1 MTLIISVYEMDENNN
16 IIYKDLSYK
25 IVELALEVH
34 NELGCGFLEK
44 VYENALMMLFEREG
58 IPAKQQAPAD
68 VYFQNKVIGQY
79 FADILVDNKV
89 ILELKTVDA
98 ISDVHNA
105 QVLNYLRATG
115 VKLGLIMNFAKPRFE
130 YKRLVV

>member
-1 MTLIISVYEMDENNN
+1 MVENKN

-25 IVELALEVH
+25 IIELALEVH

-44 VYENALMMLFEREG
+44 VYENAMMILFDRES
-58 IPAKQQAPAD
+58 IPARQQAPAH
-68 VYFQNKVIGQY
+68 VYFQHRVVGQY
-79 FADILVDNKV
+79 VADILVDNKI

-98 ISDVHNA
+98 IADIHKA

-115 VKLGLIMNFAKPRFE
+115 IKLGLILNFAKPRFE
-130 YKRLVV
+130 YKRLVS

>member
-1 MTLIISVYEMDENNN
+1 MDDNNK

-25 IVELALEVH
+25 IIELALEVH

-44 VYENALMMLFEREG
+44 VYENALMMLLEREK

-68 VYFQNKVIGQY
+68 VYFHEKVIGQY
-79 FADILVDNKV
+79 FADILVDNKI

-98 ISDVHNA
+98 ITNTHKA
-105 QVLNYLRATG
+105 QTLNYLRATG
-115 VKLGLIMNFAKPRFE
+115 IKLGLIMNFAKPKFE
-130 YKRLVV
+130 YIRMVQ

>member
-1 MTLIISVYEMDENNN
+1 MDDNKN

-44 VYENALMMLFEREG
+44 VYENALMILFDREG

-68 VYFQNKVIGQY
+68 VYFQKKVVGQY
-79 FADILVDNKV
+79 FADILVDNKI
-89 ILELKTVDA
+89 ILELKTVEA
-98 ISDVHNA
+98 IVNIHKA
-105 QVLNYLRATG
+105 QLLNYLRATG
-115 VKLGLIMNFAKPRFE
+115 IRLGLILNFARPRFE
-130 YKRLVV
+130 YKRMVL

>member
-1 MTLIISVYEMDENNN
+1 MDENKK

-44 VYENALMMLFEREG
+44 VYENALMILFGREG
-58 IPAKQQAPAD
+58 ISAKQQAPAD
-68 VYFQNKVIGQY
+68 VYFQNKVVGQY
-79 FADILVDNKV
+79 FADILVDNKI
-89 ILELKTVDA
+89 ILELKTVTA
-98 ISDVHNA
+98 ISDVRKA

-115 VKLGLIMNFAKPRFE
+115 IKLGLILNFAKPSFE
-130 YKRLVV
+130 YKRMVL

>member
-1 MTLIISVYEMDENNN
+1 MDENKN

-25 IVELALEVH
+25 IIELALEVH

-44 VYENALMMLFEREG
+44 VYENALMILFDREG

-68 VYFQNKVIGQY
+68 VYFQNKVVGQY
-79 FADILVDNKV
+79 FADILVDNKL
-89 ILELKTVDA
+89 ILELKVVDA
-98 ISDVHNA
+98 IANVHKA

-115 VKLGLIMNFAKPRFE
+115 IKLGLILNFAKPRFE
-130 YKRLVV
+130 YKRLVL